1 MIEVVKN
8 YLSYTESLKELI
20 YKSNYKIKYFIELL
34 KISEPTFYKKL
45 RENTFN
51 KNQVDKITEKLYPEE
66 YYRYKFNKELELSIK
81 DENNG
86 DLVDAG
92 NHIKE
97 LRKKYLVPAPKLPN
111 FTK

>member
-8 YLSYTESLKELI
+8 YLSYTESLKDLI

-34 KISEPTFYKKL
+34 EISEPTFYKKL

-51 KNQVDKITEKLYPEE
+51 KTQVNIITEKLYPEE
-66 YYRYKFNKELELSIK
+66 YYRYEFNKELELSIE
-81 DENNG
+81 DEKKGKLINAN
-86 DLVDAG
+86 

-97 LRKKYLVPAPKLPN
+97 LRKQYL
-111 FTK
+111 